1 MAHLSKR
8 FATLTSNVRSS
19 NGLLPDG
26 FTFFPRFFDTH
37 ERQLLLTAALSQ
49 LDATENIRARRLQI
63 DYRARN
69 PISDSDPDEHLFLPD
84 CCYTFH
90 EGHYDN
96 VIRDYREMRLTS
108 WPESEFRG
116 LTPVLDR
123 LRALYPS
130 RNTQTHLL
138 HLASSG
144 EIFPHIDNT
153 SASGKWILGVS
164 LGSTRILRMESPTS
178 AVSERFDI
186 PLPSGS
192 VYLQRDDIRYHWRHA
207 ILPSIDR
214 GMAKCAQRISIMIR
228 VRV

>member
-49 LDATENIRARRLQI
+49 LDATENIRVRRLQI

-69 PISDSDPDEHLFLPD
+69 TISDSDPDEHLFLPD
-84 CCYTFH
+84 CCYSFH
-90 EGHYDN
+90 EVGTQSTTPLCFQVSTDHSNFPKGHYDN

-130 RNTQTHLL
+130 KNTQTHLL

-144 EIFPHIDNT
+144 EILPHIDNI

-192 VYLQRDDIRYHWRHA
+192 VYLQR
-207 ILPSIDR
+207 
-214 GMAKCAQRISIMIR
+214 
-228 VRV
+228 

>member
-1 MAHLSKR
+1 MKLFSKHLSTVR
-8 FATLTSNVRSS
+8 RLTFVRSS
-19 NGLLPDG
+19 NKLLPED
-26 FTFFPRFFDTH
+26 FTFFPRFFDIH
-37 ERQLLLTAALSQ
+37 EQRLLLTAALSQ
-49 LDATENIRARRLQI
+49 LDATESIRVRRLQV

-69 PISDSDPDEHLFLPD
+69 PVSDSAPVEGLFLPD
-84 CCYTFH
+84 RCYTFH

-96 VIRDYREMRLTS
+96 VIRDYREMHLTS
-108 WPESEFRG
+108 WPESKLPG

-130 RNTQTHLL
+130 KNTQAHLL

-144 EIFPHIDNT
+144 EILPHIDNT

-164 LGSTRILRMESPTS
+164 LGSTRTLRMKSQNSTESES
-178 AVSERFDI
+178 FDI
-186 PLPSGS
+186 MLPSGS

-207 ILPSIDR
+207 ILPST
-214 GMAKCAQRISIMIR
+214 GQRISIIIR

>member
-1 MAHLSKR
+1 MGHFVR
-8 FATLTSNVRSS
+8 HIRSS
-19 NGLLPDG
+19 NKLLPDG
-26 FTFFPRFFDTH
+26 FTFLSKFFDTR
-37 ERQLLLTAALSQ
+37 EQRLLLTAALSR
-49 LDATENIRARRLQI
+49 LDAAESIRVRRLQI

-69 PISDSDPDEHLFLPD
+69 PILDNALVGDLFLPD
-84 CCYTFH
+84 RHYTFH

-96 VIRDYREMRLTS
+96 VIRNYREMCLAS
-108 WPESEFRG
+108 WPESEFHG

-123 LRALYPS
+123 LRAIYPS

-144 EIFPHIDNT
+144 EILPHIDNT

-164 LGSTRILRMESPTS
+164 LGATRILRMEPPSS
-178 AVSERFDI
+178 AESESFDV

-207 ILPSIDR
+207 ILPSTD
-214 GMAKCAQRISIMIR
+214 GEDAECQQRISIMVR
-228 VRV
+228 VRA